1 MKSTLNNA
9 QHLKHFQLCNL
20 ILVSRAGR
28 LTWHGDVIPKDEIWI
43 KIGGDKGG
51 GSFKMNFQIVN
62 TLTPN
67 AVYNTCVFS
76 CFEAGDSVTNLH
88 VSLDRYKDDIKDL
101 QGMMWK
107 YVFYYLLRG
116 QLNF

>member
-1 MKSTLNNA
+1 
-9 QHLKHFQLCNL
+9 
-20 ILVSRAGR
+20 
-28 LTWHGDVIPKDEIWI
+28 
-43 KIGGDKGG
+43 
-51 GSFKMNFQIVN
+51 MNFQITN

-67 AVYNTCVFS
+67 AVHNTCVFS

-101 QGMMWK
+101 QGMIWK

-116 QLNF
+116 QLNIQ